1 LERGTPTKW
10 PIRPQLKQTLLE
22 MAPAM
27 VVVVEPLV
35 LPTDVDADVGEKL
48 TAGADAGADADE
60 AGR

>member
-10 PIRPQLKQTLLE
+10 PMRPQLKQTLLE

-48 TAGADAGADADE
+48 TAGADADE

>member
-1 LERGTPTKW
+1 
-10 PIRPQLKQTLLE
+10 LKQTLLE

-35 LPTDVDADVGEKL
+35 LPTDVDAVVGEKL